1 MGVQGT
7 SSTVEDTLSF
17 KEPEYV
23 HRVHRVHRTMKY
35 VLFISFSFFSAHMNI
50 QGLDLRFGL
59 PSRDIP
65 PGTAFQKGVFYRPNG
80 RFHRQRTF
88 LERKIRCI
96 QRALQ
101 CTLVHS
107 WSTLARVDFCLNL
120 NWVGMPA
127 FLVHLPPLTCYGRLY
142 RLMYSITIPSY
153 IGLISASIEI
163 LSRHNTYNMVSQ
175 CQCQLP
181 GQIQILGYRKSQ
193 VETS

>member
-17 KEPEYV
+17 KEPEHV

-65 PGTAFQKGVFYRPNG
+65 PGTAFQTGVFYRPNG

-96 QRALQ
+96 QSSTMYSGPL
-101 CTLVHS
+101 LVHS
-107 WSTLARVDFCLNL
+107 RPSGLLFEPQL
-120 NWVGMPA
+120 
-127 FLVHLPPLTCYGRLY
+127 GRY
-142 RLMYSITIPSY
+142 AGIPGAPTTSY
-153 IGLISASIEI
+153 LLWTFI
-163 LSRHNTYNMVSQ
+163 
-175 CQCQLP
+175 
-181 GQIQILGYRKSQ
+181 
-193 VETS
+193 